1 MKKLLLSAL
10 MLLSAVIV
18 DKAYAQTPTASN
30 LTVAPETSTSTLY
43 KWYTMESTND
53 GDANR
58 RHLFLLYDT
67 SHDPALYTVLLTN
80 GSVDGVNLTS
90 GGESIPDKYLW
101 RLEQADGGVYL
112 VNKASDLRITVPSS
126 ATNSN
131 NTKLTMTE
139 AGVVW
144 SMDSP
149 SGNTANQYCF
159 NYTACSTTP
168 AYMNAMGSDQSYGVT
183 IYSAGQQRA
192 SGWFFYKAYEE
203 VVTEKTATPVLTLAS
218 GSNIQKGINE
228 IGVTCANA
236 DAVIYYTTDG
246 TEPTEGSAQVTN
258 GKITIDATSL
268 TLQDKVTVK
277 AVAKATDL
285 ELSNTVRAEYVVYPY
300 SYVPVN
306 YTTTGGGANAA
317 NITSITTSRE
327 VGYNLNYSRAAVNDA
342 NYLQV
347 IGAEESGFRVKR
359 GETFD
364 LTFMWSN
371 AWWNGFSMFMD
382 KGTGTLEEIF
392 YGCGAKDD
400 IVADTDR
407 GEVKL
412 ADNPSDPTSKS
423 ITISPDAE
431 YGEYMIRA
439 RVTNTHEIGV
449 SARDQKIVDIFYL
462 VCPAITVN
470 AADATEGTVSVEADG
485 ASEQLNAAKTYLIP
499 AANTLTLTAAPAQG
513 YLFSKWVDAGGAT
526 LSTEATYQFAAS
538 EDIEVSAVFEADAPV
553 PTEDKEVT
561 ADDAE
566 TGDAAYLTV
575 TVKADDAT
583 AAAPV
588 WSIGTNTVTAQALNI
603 EVAADATTPEI
614 SISDGGSITADRIS
628 IKRTV
633 KADEWAFMSLPFAI
647 TVDNGS
653 IQVGG
658 AAAVINDNIKFL
670 VYDGALRASSSI
682 ELFSGSGWTAKESGT
697 IDANTGFAVAIN
709 SNNGDEQIVTFS
721 ATSFSMDASDKAVS
735 LESHEATV
743 NGGID
748 ADWNFKGNP
757 MLQSASK
764 GDNYSLYIY
773 NPSDDTYSEYA
784 AAETATFSPF
794 AAWFVQSTG
803 LTNRTITFSH
813 DGTTVAADVESNI
826 DGRFAISINGGEDE
840 ARITVLNG
848 SSESYVINEDAM
860 YFAPNSNKVAQVYL
874 IDADGAKIASSVVP
888 APYNEVK
895 LAYKAAVAGAQTLT
909 VTSVI
914 PGTAVYLVDNEEGTE
929 TLMNEGSEYSFTSE
943 SGLNSERFAVK
954 TIIDVTGIEESTA
967 ETSSVSAVV
976 TGDAVKIYGATA
988 GETIDVYTVNGVMVS
1003 SAVAVEG
1010 ENEISVPAQ
1019 GVLIV
1024 KVGDEVVKIV
1034 K

>member
-1 MKKLLLSAL
+1 MAVVGVSAQEYCKLDGVTLTRTSRPQGNDNRYANSIQVTGGTQTFNGSGYSKETTRPIYEEHLEQVITCGPGDVLTPAISYTGSWLHKYVYVDWGRDGTFDVGDAENGWEDLVSFNYINGQNSAG
-10 MLLSAVIV
+10 V
-18 DKAYAQTPTASN
+18 T
-30 LTVAPETSTSTLY
+30 TS
-43 KWYTMESTND
+43 ND
-53 GDANR
+53 GSGS
-58 RHLFLLYDT
+58 LGSFVV
-67 SHDPALYTVLLTN
+67 PA
-80 GSVDGVNLTS
+80 D
-90 GGESIPDKYLW
+90 
-101 RLEQADGGVYL
+101 
-112 VNKASDLRITVPSS
+112 
-126 ATNSN
+126 
-131 NTKLTMTE
+131 
-139 AGVVW
+139 
-144 SMDSP
+144 
-149 SGNTANQYCF
+149 
-159 NYTACSTTP
+159 
-168 AYMNAMGSDQSYGVT
+168 
-183 IYSAGQQRA
+183 A
-192 SGWFFYKAYEE
+192 SGEYRIRFKVDWDSTDPCGNRSTGNLIEE
-203 VVTEKTATPVLTLAS
+203 NGGAIIDLTLNVENKTVTPSISLAS
-218 GSNIQKGINE
+218 GSNIQKGVNQ
-228 IGVTCANA
+228 IGVSCAT
-236 DAVIYYTTDG
+236 DGAVIYYTTDG
-246 TEPTEGSAQVTN
+246 TEPTEGSAQAVDGN
-258 GKITIDATSL
+258 IAVDASSYN
-268 TLQDKVTVK
+268 LQDKITVK
-277 AVAKATDL
+277 VAAKSADKDMSSVIT
-285 ELSNTVRAEYVVYPY
+285 AEYVVYPY
-300 SYVPVN
+300 CYLTKAS
-306 YTTTGGGANAA
+306 TTENWPT
-317 NITSITTSRE
+317 ITKLATSRTT
-327 VGYNLNYSRAAVNDA
+327 GYNLNYTKTHDPNATYYDIVT
-342 NYLQV
+342 
-347 IGAEESGFRVKR
+347 AETSGLRVKR

-364 LTFMWSN
+364 LAFTWENAYWS
-371 AWWNGFSMFMD
+371 GFSMFMD

-392 YGCGAKDD
+392 YGCGSHTD
-400 IVADTDR
+400 IVADTSL

-412 ADNPSDPTSKS
+412 ETASNSSKS
-423 ITISPDAE
+423 IVISADAE
-431 YGEYMIRA
+431 YGEYLLRTVVA
-439 RVTNTHEIGV
+439 DTHDACT
-449 SARDQKIVDIFYL
+449 STKAQKIVDIFYL

-470 AADATEGTVSVEADG
+470 AAVATEGTISVEADG
-485 ASEQLNAAKTYLIP
+485 ASEQLSAAKTYLIP

-561 ADDAE
+561 VSESE

-588 WSIGTNTVTAQALNI
+588 WSIGANTVTAQALNI

-614 SISDGGSITADRIS
+614 SISGNGSIAADRITV
-628 IKRTV
+628 KRTV

-653 IQVGG
+653 IQVG
-658 AAAVINDNIKFL
+658 AEAAVINDNIKFL
-670 VYDGALRASSSI
+670 VYDGARRASSSI
-682 ELFSGSGWTAKESGT
+682 ELFSGSGWVAKESGT

-709 SNNGDEQIVTFS
+709 SNNGAEQVVTFS
-721 ATSFSMDASDKAVS
+721 ATSFSMDASDKVVS
-735 LESHEATV
+735 LESYEPAGV

-748 ADWNFKGNP
+748 DNWNFKGNP

-813 DGTTVAADVESNI
+813 SGTTVAADVESNI

-860 YFAPNSNKVAQVYL
+860 YFAPNSNKVAQVYM
-874 IDADGAKIASSVVP
+874 IDGDGAKIASSVVP
-888 APYNEVK
+888 APYDEVK
-895 LAYKAAVAGAQTLT
+895 LAYNAAVAGAQTLT

-929 TLMNEGSEYSFTSE
+929 TLMNEGSEYNFTSAA
-943 SGLNSERFAVK
+943 GLNSERFAVK

-988 GETIDVYTVNGVMVS
+988 GETIDVYTVNGVLVS

>member
-1 MKKLLLSAL
+1 MKKLLLSTL
-10 MLLSAVIV
+10 MLAFSVLSI
-18 DKAYAQTPTASN
+18 
-30 LTVAPETSTSTLY
+30 
-43 KWYTMESTND
+43 
-53 GDANR
+53 
-58 RHLFLLYDT
+58 
-67 SHDPALYTVLLTN
+67 
-80 GSVDGVNLTS
+80 
-90 GGESIPDKYLW
+90 
-101 RLEQADGGVYL
+101 
-112 VNKASDLRITVPSS
+112 S
-126 ATNSN
+126 AA
-131 NTKLTMTE
+131 TKLTATPSLVNMSHYTYDDGYPATNATDGRYDTKFMSNAAQAPGQILMLTLNESSLIGEIKLYFE
-139 AGVVW
+139 AQDQPQGADIQVSLENNNDWTTVA
-144 SMDSP
+144 SFTP
-149 SGNTANQYCF
+149 SDIQISGS
-159 NYTACSTTP
+159 NYIYTCDA
-168 AYMNAMGSDQSYGVT
+168 NAMQGKYVRLYLTGTSNSWLRVVEFEVYESDVT
-183 IYSAGQQRA
+183 
-192 SGWFFYKAYEE
+192 
-203 VVTEKTATPVLTLAS
+203 KTATPVFDPSSTEFPIGTS
-218 GSNIQKGINE
+218 ENITI
-228 IGVTCANA
+228 TSADA
-236 DAVIYYTTDG
+236 DAVIYYTTDE
-246 TEPTEGSAQVTN
+246 TQPTLSSASIAN
-258 GKITIDATSL
+258 G
-268 TLQDKVTVK
+268 
-277 AVAKATDL
+277 
-285 ELSNTVRAEYVVYPY
+285 
-300 SYVPVN
+300 
-306 YTTTGGGANAA
+306 
-317 NITSITTSRE
+317 
-327 VGYNLNYSRAAVNDA
+327 
-342 NYLQV
+342 
-347 IGAEESGFRVKR
+347 
-359 GETFD
+359 
-364 LTFMWSN
+364 
-371 AWWNGFSMFMD
+371 
-382 KGTGTLEEIF
+382 
-392 YGCGAKDD
+392 
-400 IVADTDR
+400 
-407 GEVKL
+407 
-412 ADNPSDPTSKS
+412 
-423 ITISPDAE
+423 
-431 YGEYMIRA
+431 
-439 RVTNTHEIGV
+439 
-449 SARDQKIVDIFYL
+449 
-462 VCPAITVN
+462 
-470 AADATEGTVSVEADG
+470 GTVSVPTNDWTKATTVKAIAKTADKEISNVATAKYTVQSPYCQPNVSTNGSG
-485 ASEQLNAAKTYLIP
+485 ASYVGQIVTLTTTGAEVNADWTNPRTENYNGYVGVI
-499 AANTLTLTAAPAQG
+499 ANTFTAKAGQTVTLNIASKNTSWGAIRVYADLNGDQQFSSDENIARVGNANSGSDNLAVSQEFTVNASTPAGVYLMRVFYVARANSTDFNSTDPCGTYTEGG
-513 YLFSKWVDAGGAT
+513 YYD
-526 LSTEATYQFAAS
+526 FAFN
-538 EDIEVSAVFEADAPV
+538 VEADAPV

-588 WSIGTNTVTAQALNI
+588 WSIGANTVTAQALNI

-614 SISDGGSITADRIS
+614 SISGNGSIAADRITV
-628 IKRTV
+628 KRTV

-653 IQVGG
+653 IQVG
-658 AAAVINDNIKFL
+658 AEAAVINDNIKFL
-670 VYDGALRASSSI
+670 VYDGARRASSSI
-682 ELFSGSGWTAKESGT
+682 ELFSGSGWVAKESGT

-709 SNNGDEQIVTFS
+709 SNNGAEQVVTFS

-813 DGTTVAADVESNI
+813 SGTTVAADVESNI

-888 APYNEVK
+888 APYDEVK

-914 PGTAVYLVDNEEGTE
+914 PGTAVYLVDNAAGTE

-943 SGLNSERFAVK
+943 AGLNSERFAVK

-988 GETIDVYTVNGVMVS
+988 GETIDVYTVNGVLVS

>member
-1 MKKLLLSAL
+1 MKKLLLSTL
-10 MLLSAVIV
+10 MLLFSVLSISA
-18 DKAYAQTPTASN
+18 A
-30 LTVAPETSTSTLY
+30 
-43 KWYTMESTND
+43 
-53 GDANR
+53 
-58 RHLFLLYDT
+58 
-67 SHDPALYTVLLTN
+67 
-80 GSVDGVNLTS
+80 
-90 GGESIPDKYLW
+90 
-101 RLEQADGGVYL
+101 
-112 VNKASDLRITVPSS
+112 
-126 ATNSN
+126 
-131 NTKLTMTE
+131 TKLTATPSLVNMSHYTYDDGYPATNATDGRYDTKFMSNAAQAPGQILMLTLNESSLIGEIKLYFE
-139 AGVVW
+139 AQDQPQGADIQVSLENNNDWTTVA
-144 SMDSP
+144 SFTP
-149 SGNTANQYCF
+149 SDIQTSGS
-159 NYTACSTTP
+159 NYIYTCDA
-168 AYMNAMGSDQSYGVT
+168 NAMQGKYVRLYLTGTSNSWLRVVEFEVYESDVT
-183 IYSAGQQRA
+183 
-192 SGWFFYKAYEE
+192 
-203 VVTEKTATPVLTLAS
+203 KTATPVFDPSSTEFPIGTS
-218 GSNIQKGINE
+218 ENITI
-228 IGVTCANA
+228 TSADA

-246 TEPTEGSAQVTN
+246 TEPTTSSASISNGGTVTVPTNDWAKATTVKAIAKTADKEISNVATAKYTVQSPYCQPTVSTQGTGIQFCGLIHTFTTTGAEEDASWTNPYWAEKAEDANKTN
-258 GKITIDATSL
+258 GYPDVINAFTAKAGQTITLNIVSAHSTWGAIRVYADLNGNYQFDDNENIARVGKIGHQGDDLPVVNNVEFTIDAATSAG
-268 TLQDKVTVK
+268 T
-277 AVAKATDL
+277 
-285 ELSNTVRAEYVVYPY
+285 
-300 SYVPVN
+300 
-306 YTTTGGGANAA
+306 
-317 NITSITTSRE
+317 
-327 VGYNLNYSRAAVNDA
+327 
-342 NYLQV
+342 YLM
-347 IGAEESGFRVKR
+347 RV
-359 GETFD
+359 F
-364 LTFMWSN
+364 
-371 AWWNGFSMFMD
+371 
-382 KGTGTLEEIF
+382 
-392 YGCGAKDD
+392 
-400 IVADTDR
+400 IVASSTSGDVEYNKTNPCDTYTQ
-407 GEVKL
+407 GGYYEFAFNV
-412 ADNPSDPTSKS
+412 
-423 ITISPDAE
+423 
-431 YGEYMIRA
+431 
-439 RVTNTHEIGV
+439 
-449 SARDQKIVDIFYL
+449 
-462 VCPAITVN
+462 
-470 AADATEGTVSVEADG
+470 VE
-485 ASEQLNAAKTYLIP
+485 
-499 AANTLTLTAAPAQG
+499 
-513 YLFSKWVDAGGAT
+513 
-526 LSTEATYQFAAS
+526 
-538 EDIEVSAVFEADAPV
+538 DAPV

-860 YFAPNSNKVAQVYL
+860 YFAPNSNKVAQVYM
-874 IDADGAKIASSVVP
+874 IDGDGAKIASSVVP
-888 APYNEVK
+888 APYDEVK
-895 LAYKAAVAGAQTLT
+895 LAYNAAVAGAQTLT

-929 TLMNEGSEYSFTSE
+929 TLMNEGSEYNFTSAA
-943 SGLNSERFAVK
+943 GLNSERFAVK

-988 GETIDVYTVNGVMVS
+988 GETIDVYTVNGVLVS

-1010 ENEISVPAQ
+1010 ENEISVPTQ

>member
-1 MKKLLLSAL
+1 MR
-10 MLLSAVIV
+10 VV
-18 DKAYAQTPTASN
+18 DFEVY
-30 LTVAPETSTSTLY
+30 
-43 KWYTMESTND
+43 ESD
-53 GDANR
+53 
-58 RHLFLLYDT
+58 
-67 SHDPALYTVLLTN
+67 
-80 GSVDGVNLTS
+80 
-90 GGESIPDKYLW
+90 
-101 RLEQADGGVYL
+101 
-112 VNKASDLRITVPSS
+112 
-126 ATNSN
+126 
-131 NTKLTMTE
+131 
-139 AGVVW
+139 
-144 SMDSP
+144 
-149 SGNTANQYCF
+149 
-159 NYTACSTTP
+159 
-168 AYMNAMGSDQSYGVT
+168 VT
-183 IYSAGQQRA
+183 
-192 SGWFFYKAYEE
+192 
-203 VVTEKTATPVLTLAS
+203 KTATPVFDPSSTEFPIGTS
-218 GSNIQKGINE
+218 ENITI
-228 IGVTCANA
+228 TSADA

-246 TEPTEGSAQVTN
+246 TEPTTSSASISNGGTVTVPTNDWTKATTVKAIAKTADKEISNVATAKYTVQSPYCQPNVSTNGSSANYVGQIVKLTTTGAEVDADWTNPHTPDYNGYVGVIANTFTAKAGQTVTLNITSQKTNWGAIRVYIDLNGNNVFDSNENIARIGSADDNSDTKSVNQEF
-258 GKITIDATSL
+258 TIDANTPAGVYL
-268 TLQDKVTVK
+268 MRVFY
-277 AVAKATDL
+277 VAR
-285 ELSNTVRAEYVVYPY
+285 S
-300 SYVPVN
+300 
-306 YTTTGGGANAA
+306 TT
-317 NITSITTSRE
+317 
-327 VGYNLNYSRAAVNDA
+327 
-342 NYLQV
+342 
-347 IGAEESGFRVKR
+347 
-359 GETFD
+359 
-364 LTFMWSN
+364 
-371 AWWNGFSMFMD
+371 
-382 KGTGTLEEIF
+382 
-392 YGCGAKDD
+392 
-400 IVADTDR
+400 
-407 GEVKL
+407 
-412 ADNPSDPTSKS
+412 
-423 ITISPDAE
+423 
-431 YGEYMIRA
+431 
-439 RVTNTHEIGV
+439 
-449 SARDQKIVDIFYL
+449 
-462 VCPAITVN
+462 
-470 AADATEGTVSVEADG
+470 DG
-485 ASEQLNAAKTYLIP
+485 ADLSSTDPCGTY
-499 AANTLTLTAAPAQG
+499 TQG
-513 YLFSKWVDAGGAT
+513 GYYD
-526 LSTEATYQFAAS
+526 FAFN
-538 EDIEVSAVFEADAPV
+538 VEADAPV
-553 PTEDKEVT
+553 PTEDKEITVSES
-561 ADDAE
+561 E

-588 WSIGTNTVTAQALNI
+588 WSIGANTVTAQALDI

-614 SISDGGSITADRIS
+614 SISDGGSITADQIS

-647 TVDNGS
+647 TVNNGN

-682 ELFSGSGWTAKESGT
+682 ELFSGSGWVAKESGT

-709 SNNGDEQIVTFS
+709 NNNGAEQVVTFS
-721 ATSFSMDASDKAVS
+721 ATSFSMDASDKNVS
-735 LESHEATV
+735 LESHAATV

-773 NPSDDTYSEYA
+773 NPADDTYTEYA
-784 AAETATFSPF
+784 SIESATFSPF

-813 DGTTVAADVESNI
+813 DGSTVAADAETNI

-895 LAYKAAVAGAQTLT
+895 LAYNAAVAGAQTLT

-929 TLMNEGSEYSFTSE
+929 TLMNEGSEYNFTSAA
-943 SGLNSERFAVK
+943 GLNSERFAVK

>member
-1 MKKLLLSAL
+1 MKKLLLSTL
-10 MLLSAVIV
+10 MLAFSVLSI
-18 DKAYAQTPTASN
+18 
-30 LTVAPETSTSTLY
+30 
-43 KWYTMESTND
+43 
-53 GDANR
+53 
-58 RHLFLLYDT
+58 
-67 SHDPALYTVLLTN
+67 
-80 GSVDGVNLTS
+80 
-90 GGESIPDKYLW
+90 
-101 RLEQADGGVYL
+101 
-112 VNKASDLRITVPSS
+112 S
-126 ATNSN
+126 AA
-131 NTKLTMTE
+131 TKLTATPSLVNMSHYTYDDGYPATNATDGRYDTKFMSNAAQAPGQILMLTLNESSLIGEIKLYFE
-139 AGVVW
+139 AQDQPQGADIQVSLENNNDWTTVA
-144 SMDSP
+144 SFTP
-149 SGNTANQYCF
+149 SDIQISGS
-159 NYTACSTTP
+159 NYIYTCDA
-168 AYMNAMGSDQSYGVT
+168 NAMQGKYVRLYLTGTSNSWLRVVEFEVYESDVT
-183 IYSAGQQRA
+183 
-192 SGWFFYKAYEE
+192 
-203 VVTEKTATPVLTLAS
+203 KTATPVFDPSSTEFPIGTS
-218 GSNIQKGINE
+218 ENITI
-228 IGVTCANA
+228 TSADA
-236 DAVIYYTTDG
+236 DAVIYYTTDE
-246 TEPTEGSAQVTN
+246 TQPTLSSASIAN
-258 GKITIDATSL
+258 G
-268 TLQDKVTVK
+268 
-277 AVAKATDL
+277 
-285 ELSNTVRAEYVVYPY
+285 
-300 SYVPVN
+300 
-306 YTTTGGGANAA
+306 
-317 NITSITTSRE
+317 
-327 VGYNLNYSRAAVNDA
+327 
-342 NYLQV
+342 
-347 IGAEESGFRVKR
+347 
-359 GETFD
+359 
-364 LTFMWSN
+364 
-371 AWWNGFSMFMD
+371 
-382 KGTGTLEEIF
+382 
-392 YGCGAKDD
+392 
-400 IVADTDR
+400 
-407 GEVKL
+407 
-412 ADNPSDPTSKS
+412 
-423 ITISPDAE
+423 
-431 YGEYMIRA
+431 
-439 RVTNTHEIGV
+439 
-449 SARDQKIVDIFYL
+449 
-462 VCPAITVN
+462 
-470 AADATEGTVSVEADG
+470 GTVSVPTNDWTKATTVKAIAKTADKEISNVATAKYTVQSPYCQPNVSTNGSG
-485 ASEQLNAAKTYLIP
+485 ASYVGQIVTLTTTGAEVNADWTNPRTENYNGYVGVI
-499 AANTLTLTAAPAQG
+499 ANTFTAKAGQTVTLNIASKNTSWGAIRVYADLNGDQQFSSDENIARVGNANSGSDNLAVSQEFTVNASTPAGVYLMRVFYVARANSTDFNSTDPCGTYTEGG
-513 YLFSKWVDAGGAT
+513 YYD
-526 LSTEATYQFAAS
+526 FAFN
-538 EDIEVSAVFEADAPV
+538 VEADAPV

-588 WSIGTNTVTAQALNI
+588 WSIGANTVTAQALNI

-614 SISDGGSITADRIS
+614 SISGNGSIAADRITV
-628 IKRTV
+628 KRTV

-653 IQVGG
+653 IQVG
-658 AAAVINDNIKFL
+658 AEAAVINDNIKFL
-670 VYDGALRASSSI
+670 VYDGARRASSSI
-682 ELFSGSGWTAKESGT
+682 ELFSGSGWVAKESGT

-709 SNNGDEQIVTFS
+709 SNNGAEQVVTFS

-784 AAETATFSPF
+784 AAETAIFSPF
-794 AAWFVQSTG
+794 AAWFVQSTNLNNG
-803 LTNRTITFSH
+803 ITFSH
-813 DGTTVAADVESNI
+813 NGTTVAADAETNI

-888 APYNEVK
+888 APYDEVK

-914 PGTAVYLVDNEEGTE
+914 PGTAVYLVDNAAGTE

-943 SGLNSERFAVK
+943 AGLNSERFAVK

>member
-1 MKKLLLSAL
+1 
-10 MLLSAVIV
+10 MLLFSVLSISA
-18 DKAYAQTPTASN
+18 A
-30 LTVAPETSTSTLY
+30 
-43 KWYTMESTND
+43 
-53 GDANR
+53 
-58 RHLFLLYDT
+58 
-67 SHDPALYTVLLTN
+67 
-80 GSVDGVNLTS
+80 
-90 GGESIPDKYLW
+90 
-101 RLEQADGGVYL
+101 
-112 VNKASDLRITVPSS
+112 
-126 ATNSN
+126 
-131 NTKLTMTE
+131 TKLTATPSLVNMSHYTLDGGYPATNATDGRYDTKFMSNAAQAPGQILMLTLNESSLIGEIKLYFE
-139 AGVVW
+139 AQDQPAAADIQVSLENNNDWTTVA
-144 SMDSP
+144 SFTP
-149 SGNTANQYCF
+149 SDIQTSGS
-159 NYTACSTTP
+159 NYIYTCDA
-168 AYMNAMGSDQSYGVT
+168 NAMQGKYVRLNLTGTSNSWLRVVEFEVYESDVT
-183 IYSAGQQRA
+183 
-192 SGWFFYKAYEE
+192 
-203 VVTEKTATPVLTLAS
+203 KTATPVFDPSSTEFPIGTS
-218 GSNIQKGINE
+218 ENITI
-228 IGVTCANA
+228 TSADA

-246 TEPTEGSAQVTN
+246 TEPTTSSASISNGGTVTVPTNDWTKATTVKAIAKTADKEISNVATAKYTVQSPYCQPNVSTNGSSANYVGQIVKLTTTGAEVDADWTNPHTPDYNGYVGVIANTFTAKAGQTVTLNITSQKTNWGAIRVYIDLNGNNVFDSNENIARIGSADDNSDTKSVNQEF
-258 GKITIDATSL
+258 TIDANTPAGVYL
-268 TLQDKVTVK
+268 MRVFY
-277 AVAKATDL
+277 VAR
-285 ELSNTVRAEYVVYPY
+285 S
-300 SYVPVN
+300 
-306 YTTTGGGANAA
+306 TT
-317 NITSITTSRE
+317 
-327 VGYNLNYSRAAVNDA
+327 
-342 NYLQV
+342 
-347 IGAEESGFRVKR
+347 
-359 GETFD
+359 
-364 LTFMWSN
+364 
-371 AWWNGFSMFMD
+371 
-382 KGTGTLEEIF
+382 
-392 YGCGAKDD
+392 
-400 IVADTDR
+400 
-407 GEVKL
+407 
-412 ADNPSDPTSKS
+412 
-423 ITISPDAE
+423 
-431 YGEYMIRA
+431 
-439 RVTNTHEIGV
+439 
-449 SARDQKIVDIFYL
+449 
-462 VCPAITVN
+462 
-470 AADATEGTVSVEADG
+470 DG
-485 ASEQLNAAKTYLIP
+485 ADLSSTDPCGTY
-499 AANTLTLTAAPAQG
+499 TQG
-513 YLFSKWVDAGGAT
+513 GYYD
-526 LSTEATYQFAAS
+526 FAFN
-538 EDIEVSAVFEADAPV
+538 VEADAPV
-553 PTEDKEVT
+553 PTEDKEITVSES
-561 ADDAE
+561 E

-588 WSIGTNTVTAQALNI
+588 WSIGANTVTAQALDI

-614 SISDGGSITADRIS
+614 SISDGGSITADQIS

-647 TVDNGS
+647 TVNNGN

-682 ELFSGSGWTAKESGT
+682 ELFSGSGWVAKESGT

-709 SNNGDEQIVTFS
+709 NNNGAEQVVTFS
-721 ATSFSMDASDKAVS
+721 ATSFSMDASDKNVS
-735 LESHEATV
+735 LESHAATV

-773 NPSDDTYSEYA
+773 NPADDTYTEYA
-784 AAETATFSPF
+784 SIESATFSPF

-813 DGTTVAADVESNI
+813 DGSTVAADAETNI

-895 LAYKAAVAGAQTLT
+895 LAYNAAVAGAQTLT

-929 TLMNEGSEYSFTSE
+929 TLMNEGSEYNFTSAA
-943 SGLNSERFAVK
+943 GLNSERFAVK

>member
-1 MKKLLLSAL
+1 MLAFSVLSI
-10 MLLSAVIV
+10 SA
-18 DKAYAQTPTASN
+18 A
-30 LTVAPETSTSTLY
+30 
-43 KWYTMESTND
+43 
-53 GDANR
+53 
-58 RHLFLLYDT
+58 
-67 SHDPALYTVLLTN
+67 
-80 GSVDGVNLTS
+80 
-90 GGESIPDKYLW
+90 
-101 RLEQADGGVYL
+101 
-112 VNKASDLRITVPSS
+112 
-126 ATNSN
+126 
-131 NTKLTMTE
+131 TKLTATPSLVNMSHYTYDDGYPATNATDGRYDTKFMSNAAQAPGQILMLTLNESSLIGEIKLYFE
-139 AGVVW
+139 AQDQPQGADIQVSLENNNDWTTVA
-144 SMDSP
+144 SFTP
-149 SGNTANQYCF
+149 SDIQISGS
-159 NYTACSTTP
+159 NYIYTCDA
-168 AYMNAMGSDQSYGVT
+168 NAMQGKYVRLYLTGTSNSWLRVVEFEVYESDVT
-183 IYSAGQQRA
+183 
-192 SGWFFYKAYEE
+192 
-203 VVTEKTATPVLTLAS
+203 KTATPVFDPSSTEFPIGTS
-218 GSNIQKGINE
+218 ENITI
-228 IGVTCANA
+228 TSADA
-236 DAVIYYTTDG
+236 DAVIYYTTDE
-246 TEPTEGSAQVTN
+246 TQPTLSSASIAN
-258 GKITIDATSL
+258 G
-268 TLQDKVTVK
+268 
-277 AVAKATDL
+277 
-285 ELSNTVRAEYVVYPY
+285 
-300 SYVPVN
+300 
-306 YTTTGGGANAA
+306 
-317 NITSITTSRE
+317 
-327 VGYNLNYSRAAVNDA
+327 
-342 NYLQV
+342 
-347 IGAEESGFRVKR
+347 
-359 GETFD
+359 
-364 LTFMWSN
+364 
-371 AWWNGFSMFMD
+371 
-382 KGTGTLEEIF
+382 
-392 YGCGAKDD
+392 
-400 IVADTDR
+400 
-407 GEVKL
+407 
-412 ADNPSDPTSKS
+412 
-423 ITISPDAE
+423 
-431 YGEYMIRA
+431 
-439 RVTNTHEIGV
+439 
-449 SARDQKIVDIFYL
+449 
-462 VCPAITVN
+462 
-470 AADATEGTVSVEADG
+470 GTVSVPTNDWTKATTVKAIAKTADKEISNVATAKYTVQSPYCQPNVSTNGSG
-485 ASEQLNAAKTYLIP
+485 ASYVGQIVTLTTTGAEVNADWTNPRTENYNGYVGVI
-499 AANTLTLTAAPAQG
+499 ANTFTAKAGQTVTLNIASKNTSWGAIRVYADLNGDQQFSSDENIARVGNANSGSDNLAVSQEFTVNASTPAGVYLMRVFYVARANSTDFNSTDPCGTYTEGG
-513 YLFSKWVDAGGAT
+513 YYD
-526 LSTEATYQFAAS
+526 FAFN
-538 EDIEVSAVFEADAPV
+538 VEADAPV

-588 WSIGTNTVTAQALNI
+588 WSIGANTVTAQALNI

-628 IKRTV
+628 VKRTV

-670 VYDGALRASSSI
+670 VYDGALRASSSL

-709 SNNGDEQIVTFS
+709 SNNGAEQVVTFS
-721 ATSFSMDASDKAVS
+721 ATSFSMDASDKVVS
-735 LESHEATV
+735 LESYEPAGV

-748 ADWNFKGNP
+748 DNWNFKGNP

-813 DGTTVAADVESNI
+813 SGTTVAADVESNI

-888 APYNEVK
+888 APYDEVK

-914 PGTAVYLVDNEEGTE
+914 PGTAVYLVDNAAGTE

-943 SGLNSERFAVK
+943 AGLNSERFAVK

-988 GETIDVYTVNGVMVS
+988 GETIDVYTVNGVLVS

>member
-1 MKKLLLSAL
+1 
-10 MLLSAVIV
+10 MLLFSVLSISA
-18 DKAYAQTPTASN
+18 A
-30 LTVAPETSTSTLY
+30 
-43 KWYTMESTND
+43 
-53 GDANR
+53 
-58 RHLFLLYDT
+58 
-67 SHDPALYTVLLTN
+67 
-80 GSVDGVNLTS
+80 
-90 GGESIPDKYLW
+90 
-101 RLEQADGGVYL
+101 
-112 VNKASDLRITVPSS
+112 
-126 ATNSN
+126 
-131 NTKLTMTE
+131 TKLTATPSLVNMSHYTLDGGYPATNATDGRYDTKFMSNAAQAPGQILMLTLNESSLIGEIKLYFE
-139 AGVVW
+139 AQDQPAAADIQVSLENNNDWTTVA
-144 SMDSP
+144 SFTP
-149 SGNTANQYCF
+149 SDIQTSGS
-159 NYTACSTTP
+159 NYIYTCDA
-168 AYMNAMGSDQSYGVT
+168 NAMQGKYVRLNLTGTSNSWLRVVEFEVYESDVT
-183 IYSAGQQRA
+183 
-192 SGWFFYKAYEE
+192 
-203 VVTEKTATPVLTLAS
+203 KTATPVFDPSSTEFPIGTS
-218 GSNIQKGINE
+218 ENITI
-228 IGVTCANA
+228 TSADA

-246 TEPTEGSAQVTN
+246 TEPTTSSASISNGGTVTVPTNDWTKATTVKAIAKTADKEISNVATAKYTVQSPYCQPNVSTNGSSANYVGQIVKLTTTGAEVDADWTNPHTPDYNGYVGVIANTFTAKVGQTVTLNITSQKTNWGAIRVYIDLNGNNVFDSNENIARIGSADDNSDTKSVNQEF
-258 GKITIDATSL
+258 TIDANTPAGVYL
-268 TLQDKVTVK
+268 MRVFY
-277 AVAKATDL
+277 VAR
-285 ELSNTVRAEYVVYPY
+285 S
-300 SYVPVN
+300 
-306 YTTTGGGANAA
+306 TT
-317 NITSITTSRE
+317 
-327 VGYNLNYSRAAVNDA
+327 
-342 NYLQV
+342 
-347 IGAEESGFRVKR
+347 
-359 GETFD
+359 
-364 LTFMWSN
+364 
-371 AWWNGFSMFMD
+371 
-382 KGTGTLEEIF
+382 
-392 YGCGAKDD
+392 
-400 IVADTDR
+400 
-407 GEVKL
+407 
-412 ADNPSDPTSKS
+412 
-423 ITISPDAE
+423 
-431 YGEYMIRA
+431 
-439 RVTNTHEIGV
+439 
-449 SARDQKIVDIFYL
+449 
-462 VCPAITVN
+462 
-470 AADATEGTVSVEADG
+470 DG
-485 ASEQLNAAKTYLIP
+485 ADLSSTDPCGTY
-499 AANTLTLTAAPAQG
+499 TQG
-513 YLFSKWVDAGGAT
+513 GYYD
-526 LSTEATYQFAAS
+526 FAFN
-538 EDIEVSAVFEADAPV
+538 VEADAPV
-553 PTEDKEVT
+553 PTEDKEITVSES
-561 ADDAE
+561 E

-588 WSIGTNTVTAQALNI
+588 WSIGANTVTAQALDI

-614 SISDGGSITADRIS
+614 SISDGGSITADQIS

-647 TVDNGS
+647 TVNNGN

-682 ELFSGSGWTAKESGT
+682 ELFSGSGWVAKESGT

-709 SNNGDEQIVTFS
+709 NNNGAEQVVTFS
-721 ATSFSMDASDKAVS
+721 ATSFSMDASDKNVS
-735 LESHEATV
+735 LESHAATV

-773 NPSDDTYSEYA
+773 NPADDTYTEYA
-784 AAETATFSPF
+784 SIESATFSPF

-813 DGTTVAADVESNI
+813 DGSTVAADAETNI

-895 LAYKAAVAGAQTLT
+895 LAYNAAVAGAQTLT

-929 TLMNEGSEYSFTSE
+929 TLMNEGSEYNFTSAA
-943 SGLNSERFAVK
+943 GLNSERFAVK

>member
-1 MKKLLLSAL
+1 
-10 MLLSAVIV
+10 MLLFSVLSISA
-18 DKAYAQTPTASN
+18 A
-30 LTVAPETSTSTLY
+30 
-43 KWYTMESTND
+43 
-53 GDANR
+53 
-58 RHLFLLYDT
+58 
-67 SHDPALYTVLLTN
+67 
-80 GSVDGVNLTS
+80 
-90 GGESIPDKYLW
+90 
-101 RLEQADGGVYL
+101 
-112 VNKASDLRITVPSS
+112 
-126 ATNSN
+126 
-131 NTKLTMTE
+131 TKLTATPSLVNMSHYTYDGGYPATNATDGRYDTKFMSNAAQAPGQILMLTLNESSLIGEIKLYFE
-139 AGVVW
+139 AQDQPQGADIQVSLENNNDWTTVA
-144 SMDSP
+144 SFTP
-149 SGNTANQYCF
+149 SDIQTSGSNYIYTCDANAMQGKYVRLYLTGTANSWLRVVEFEVYE
-159 NYTACSTTP
+159 
-168 AYMNAMGSDQSYGVT
+168 SDVT
-183 IYSAGQQRA
+183 
-192 SGWFFYKAYEE
+192 
-203 VVTEKTATPVLTLAS
+203 KTATPVFDPSSTEFPIGTS
-218 GSNIQKGINE
+218 ENITI
-228 IGVTCANA
+228 TSADA
-236 DAVIYYTTDG
+236 DAVIYYTTDE
-246 TEPTEGSAQVTN
+246 TQPTLSSASIAN
-258 GKITIDATSL
+258 G
-268 TLQDKVTVK
+268 
-277 AVAKATDL
+277 
-285 ELSNTVRAEYVVYPY
+285 
-300 SYVPVN
+300 
-306 YTTTGGGANAA
+306 
-317 NITSITTSRE
+317 
-327 VGYNLNYSRAAVNDA
+327 
-342 NYLQV
+342 
-347 IGAEESGFRVKR
+347 
-359 GETFD
+359 
-364 LTFMWSN
+364 
-371 AWWNGFSMFMD
+371 
-382 KGTGTLEEIF
+382 
-392 YGCGAKDD
+392 
-400 IVADTDR
+400 
-407 GEVKL
+407 
-412 ADNPSDPTSKS
+412 
-423 ITISPDAE
+423 
-431 YGEYMIRA
+431 
-439 RVTNTHEIGV
+439 
-449 SARDQKIVDIFYL
+449 
-462 VCPAITVN
+462 
-470 AADATEGTVSVEADG
+470 GTVSVPTNDWTKATTVK
-485 ASEQLNAAKTYLIP
+485 AIAKTADKEISNVATAKYTVQSPYCQPNVSTNGSGAKYVGQIVTLTTTGAEVNADWTNPRTENYNGYVGVI
-499 AANTLTLTAAPAQG
+499 ANTFTAKAGQTVTLNIASKNTSWGAIRVYADLNGDQQFSSDENIARVGDANSGSDNLAVSQEFTVNASTPAGVYLMRVFYVARANSTDFNSTDPCGTYTEGG
-513 YLFSKWVDAGGAT
+513 YYD
-526 LSTEATYQFAAS
+526 FAFNVV
-538 EDIEVSAVFEADAPV
+538 EDAPV

-588 WSIGTNTVTAQALNI
+588 WSIGANTVTAQALDI

-614 SISDGGSITADRIS
+614 SISDGGSITADQIS

-709 SNNGDEQIVTFS
+709 SNNGAEQVVTFS
-721 ATSFSMDASDKAVS
+721 ATSFSMDASDKVVS
-735 LESHEATV
+735 LESHAATV

-764 GDNYSLYIY
+764 DEGYSLYIY
-773 NPSDDTYSEYA
+773 NPSDDTYSEYS
-784 AAETATFSPF
+784 AAELAIFSPF

-813 DGTTVAADVESNI
+813 DGTTVAADAETNI

-860 YFAPNSNKVAQVYL
+860 FFAPNSNKVAQVYL

-895 LAYKAAVAGAQTLT
+895 LAYNAAVAGAQTLT

-914 PGTAVYLVDNEEGTE
+914 PGTAVYLVDNAEGTE
-929 TLMNEGSEYSFTSE
+929 TLMNEGSEYNFTSE
-943 SGLNSERFAVK
+943 AGLNSERFAVK

-988 GETIDVYTVNGVMVS
+988 GETIDVYTVNGVLVS

-1024 KVGDEVVKIV
+1024 KVGDAVVKVV

>member
-1 MKKLLLSAL
+1 MKKLLLSTL
-10 MLLSAVIV
+10 MLLFSVLSISA
-18 DKAYAQTPTASN
+18 A
-30 LTVAPETSTSTLY
+30 
-43 KWYTMESTND
+43 
-53 GDANR
+53 
-58 RHLFLLYDT
+58 
-67 SHDPALYTVLLTN
+67 
-80 GSVDGVNLTS
+80 
-90 GGESIPDKYLW
+90 
-101 RLEQADGGVYL
+101 
-112 VNKASDLRITVPSS
+112 
-126 ATNSN
+126 
-131 NTKLTMTE
+131 TKLTATPSLVNMSHYTLDGGYPATNATDGRYDTKFMSNAAQAPGQILMLTLNESSLIGEIKLYFE
-139 AGVVW
+139 AQDQPAAADIQVSLENNNDWTTVA
-144 SMDSP
+144 SFTP
-149 SGNTANQYCF
+149 SDIQTSGS
-159 NYTACSTTP
+159 NYIYTCDA
-168 AYMNAMGSDQSYGVT
+168 NAMQGKYVRLNLTGTSNSWLRVVEFEVYESDVT
-183 IYSAGQQRA
+183 
-192 SGWFFYKAYEE
+192 
-203 VVTEKTATPVLTLAS
+203 KTATPVFDPSSTEFPIGTS
-218 GSNIQKGINE
+218 ENITI
-228 IGVTCANA
+228 TSADA

-246 TEPTEGSAQVTN
+246 TEPTTSSASISNGGTVTVPTNDWTKATTVKAIAKTADKEISNVATAKYTVQSPYCQPNVSTNGSSANYVGQIVKLTTTGAEVDADWTNPHTPDYNGYVGVIANTFTAKAGQTVTLNITSQKTNWGAIRVYIDLNGNNVFDSNENIARIGSADDNSDTKSVNQEF
-258 GKITIDATSL
+258 TIDANTPAGVYL
-268 TLQDKVTVK
+268 MRVFY
-277 AVAKATDL
+277 VAR
-285 ELSNTVRAEYVVYPY
+285 S
-300 SYVPVN
+300 
-306 YTTTGGGANAA
+306 TT
-317 NITSITTSRE
+317 
-327 VGYNLNYSRAAVNDA
+327 
-342 NYLQV
+342 
-347 IGAEESGFRVKR
+347 
-359 GETFD
+359 
-364 LTFMWSN
+364 
-371 AWWNGFSMFMD
+371 
-382 KGTGTLEEIF
+382 
-392 YGCGAKDD
+392 
-400 IVADTDR
+400 
-407 GEVKL
+407 
-412 ADNPSDPTSKS
+412 
-423 ITISPDAE
+423 
-431 YGEYMIRA
+431 
-439 RVTNTHEIGV
+439 
-449 SARDQKIVDIFYL
+449 
-462 VCPAITVN
+462 
-470 AADATEGTVSVEADG
+470 DG
-485 ASEQLNAAKTYLIP
+485 ADLSSTDPCGTY
-499 AANTLTLTAAPAQG
+499 TQG
-513 YLFSKWVDAGGAT
+513 GYYD
-526 LSTEATYQFAAS
+526 FAFN
-538 EDIEVSAVFEADAPV
+538 VEADAPV
-553 PTEDKEVT
+553 PTEDKEITVSES
-561 ADDAE
+561 E

-588 WSIGTNTVTAQALNI
+588 WSIGANTVTAQALDI

-614 SISDGGSITADRIS
+614 SISDGGSITADQIS

-647 TVDNGS
+647 TVNNGN

-682 ELFSGSGWTAKESGT
+682 ELFSGSGWVAKESGT

-709 SNNGDEQIVTFS
+709 NNNGAEQVVTFS
-721 ATSFSMDASDKAVS
+721 ATSFSMDASDKNVS
-735 LESHEATV
+735 LESHAATV

-773 NPSDDTYSEYA
+773 NPADDTYTEYA
-784 AAETATFSPF
+784 SIESATFSPF

-813 DGTTVAADVESNI
+813 DGSTVAADAETNI

-895 LAYKAAVAGAQTLT
+895 LAYNAAVAGAQTLT

-929 TLMNEGSEYSFTSE
+929 TLMNEGSEYNFTSAA
-943 SGLNSERFAVK
+943 GLNSERFAVK

>member
-1 MKKLLLSAL
+1 MLAFSVLSI
-10 MLLSAVIV
+10 SA
-18 DKAYAQTPTASN
+18 A
-30 LTVAPETSTSTLY
+30 
-43 KWYTMESTND
+43 
-53 GDANR
+53 
-58 RHLFLLYDT
+58 
-67 SHDPALYTVLLTN
+67 
-80 GSVDGVNLTS
+80 
-90 GGESIPDKYLW
+90 
-101 RLEQADGGVYL
+101 
-112 VNKASDLRITVPSS
+112 
-126 ATNSN
+126 
-131 NTKLTMTE
+131 TKLTATPSLVNMSHYTYDDGYPATNATDGRYDTKFMSNAAQAPGQILMLTLNESSLIGEIKLYFE
-139 AGVVW
+139 AQDQPQGADIQVSLENNNDWTTVA
-144 SMDSP
+144 SFTP
-149 SGNTANQYCF
+149 SDIQISGS
-159 NYTACSTTP
+159 NYIYTCDA
-168 AYMNAMGSDQSYGVT
+168 NAMQGKYVRLYLTGTSNSWLRVVEFEVYESDVT
-183 IYSAGQQRA
+183 
-192 SGWFFYKAYEE
+192 
-203 VVTEKTATPVLTLAS
+203 KTATPVFDPSSTEFPIGTS
-218 GSNIQKGINE
+218 ENITI
-228 IGVTCANA
+228 TSADA
-236 DAVIYYTTDG
+236 DAVIYYTTDE
-246 TEPTEGSAQVTN
+246 TQPTLSSASIAN
-258 GKITIDATSL
+258 G
-268 TLQDKVTVK
+268 
-277 AVAKATDL
+277 
-285 ELSNTVRAEYVVYPY
+285 
-300 SYVPVN
+300 
-306 YTTTGGGANAA
+306 
-317 NITSITTSRE
+317 
-327 VGYNLNYSRAAVNDA
+327 
-342 NYLQV
+342 
-347 IGAEESGFRVKR
+347 
-359 GETFD
+359 
-364 LTFMWSN
+364 
-371 AWWNGFSMFMD
+371 
-382 KGTGTLEEIF
+382 
-392 YGCGAKDD
+392 
-400 IVADTDR
+400 
-407 GEVKL
+407 
-412 ADNPSDPTSKS
+412 
-423 ITISPDAE
+423 
-431 YGEYMIRA
+431 
-439 RVTNTHEIGV
+439 
-449 SARDQKIVDIFYL
+449 
-462 VCPAITVN
+462 
-470 AADATEGTVSVEADG
+470 GTVSVPTNDWTKATTVKAIAKTADKEISNVATAKYTVQSPYCQPNVSTNGSG
-485 ASEQLNAAKTYLIP
+485 ASYVGQIVTLTTTGAEVNADWTNPRTENYNGYVGVI
-499 AANTLTLTAAPAQG
+499 ANTFTAKAGQTVTLNIASKNTSWGAIRVYADLNGDQQFSSDENIARVGNANSGSDNLAVSQEFTVNASTPAGVYLMRVFYVARANSTDFNSTDPCGTYTEGG
-513 YLFSKWVDAGGAT
+513 YYD
-526 LSTEATYQFAAS
+526 FAFN
-538 EDIEVSAVFEADAPV
+538 VEADAPV

-566 TGDAAYLTV
+566 TGDAAYV
-575 TVKADDAT
+575 NV
-583 AAAPV
+583 
-588 WSIGTNTVTAQALNI
+588 TVTALAGTQAPTWTIGGYAISAQELDI

-614 SISDGGSITADRIS
+614 SISDGGSITADQIS

-764 GDNYSLYIY
+764 DEGYSLYIY
-773 NPSDDTYSEYA
+773 NPSDDTYSEYS
-784 AAETATFSPF
+784 AAELAIFSPF

-840 ARITVLNG
+840 ARVTVLNG

-860 YFAPNSNKVAQVYL
+860 YFAPNSNKVAQVYM

-888 APYNEVK
+888 APYAEVK

-929 TLMNEGSEYSFTSE
+929 TLMNEGSEYNFTSAA
-943 SGLNSERFAVK
+943 GLNSERFAVK

-988 GETIDVYTVNGVMVS
+988 GETIDVYTVNGVLVS

>member
-1 MKKLLLSAL
+1 MLAFSVLSI
-10 MLLSAVIV
+10 SA
-18 DKAYAQTPTASN
+18 A
-30 LTVAPETSTSTLY
+30 
-43 KWYTMESTND
+43 
-53 GDANR
+53 
-58 RHLFLLYDT
+58 
-67 SHDPALYTVLLTN
+67 
-80 GSVDGVNLTS
+80 
-90 GGESIPDKYLW
+90 
-101 RLEQADGGVYL
+101 
-112 VNKASDLRITVPSS
+112 
-126 ATNSN
+126 
-131 NTKLTMTE
+131 TKLTATPSLVNMSHYTYDDGYPATNATDGRYDTKFMSNAAQAPGQILMLTLNESSLIGEIKLYFE
-139 AGVVW
+139 AQDQPQGADIQVSLENNNDWTTVA
-144 SMDSP
+144 SFTP
-149 SGNTANQYCF
+149 SDIQISGS
-159 NYTACSTTP
+159 NYIYTCDA
-168 AYMNAMGSDQSYGVT
+168 NAMQGKYVRLYLTGTSNSWLRVVEFEVYESDVT
-183 IYSAGQQRA
+183 
-192 SGWFFYKAYEE
+192 
-203 VVTEKTATPVLTLAS
+203 KTATPVFDPSSTEFPIGTS
-218 GSNIQKGINE
+218 ENITI
-228 IGVTCANA
+228 TSADA
-236 DAVIYYTTDG
+236 DAVIYYTTDE
-246 TEPTEGSAQVTN
+246 TQPTLSSASIAN
-258 GKITIDATSL
+258 G
-268 TLQDKVTVK
+268 
-277 AVAKATDL
+277 
-285 ELSNTVRAEYVVYPY
+285 
-300 SYVPVN
+300 
-306 YTTTGGGANAA
+306 
-317 NITSITTSRE
+317 
-327 VGYNLNYSRAAVNDA
+327 
-342 NYLQV
+342 
-347 IGAEESGFRVKR
+347 
-359 GETFD
+359 
-364 LTFMWSN
+364 
-371 AWWNGFSMFMD
+371 
-382 KGTGTLEEIF
+382 
-392 YGCGAKDD
+392 
-400 IVADTDR
+400 
-407 GEVKL
+407 
-412 ADNPSDPTSKS
+412 
-423 ITISPDAE
+423 
-431 YGEYMIRA
+431 
-439 RVTNTHEIGV
+439 
-449 SARDQKIVDIFYL
+449 
-462 VCPAITVN
+462 
-470 AADATEGTVSVEADG
+470 GTVSVPTNDWTKATTVKAIAKTADKEISNVATAKYTVQSPYCQPNVSTNGSG
-485 ASEQLNAAKTYLIP
+485 ASYVGQIVTLTTTGAEVNADWTNPRTENYNGYVGVI
-499 AANTLTLTAAPAQG
+499 ANTFTAKAGQTVTLNIASKNTSWGAIRVYADLNGDQQFSSDENIARVGNANSGSDNLAVSQEFTVNASTPAGVYLMRVFYVARANSTDFNSTDPCGTYTEGG
-513 YLFSKWVDAGGAT
+513 YYD
-526 LSTEATYQFAAS
+526 FAFN
-538 EDIEVSAVFEADAPV
+538 VEADAPV

-588 WSIGTNTVTAQALNI
+588 WSIGANTVTAQALNI

-614 SISDGGSITADRIS
+614 SISGNGSIAADRITV
-628 IKRTV
+628 KRTV

-653 IQVGG
+653 IQVG
-658 AAAVINDNIKFL
+658 AEAAVINDNIKFL
-670 VYDGALRASSSI
+670 VYDGARRASSSI
-682 ELFSGSGWTAKESGT
+682 ELFSGSGWVAKESGT

-709 SNNGDEQIVTFS
+709 SNNGAEQVVTFS

-784 AAETATFSPF
+784 AAETAIFSPF
-794 AAWFVQSTG
+794 AAWFVQSTNLNNG
-803 LTNRTITFSH
+803 ITFSH
-813 DGTTVAADVESNI
+813 NGTTVAADAETNI

-888 APYNEVK
+888 APYDEVK

-914 PGTAVYLVDNEEGTE
+914 PGTAVYLVDNAAGTE

-943 SGLNSERFAVK
+943 AGLNSERFAVK

>member
-1 MKKLLLSAL
+1 MLAFSVLSI
-10 MLLSAVIV
+10 SA
-18 DKAYAQTPTASN
+18 A
-30 LTVAPETSTSTLY
+30 
-43 KWYTMESTND
+43 
-53 GDANR
+53 
-58 RHLFLLYDT
+58 
-67 SHDPALYTVLLTN
+67 
-80 GSVDGVNLTS
+80 
-90 GGESIPDKYLW
+90 
-101 RLEQADGGVYL
+101 
-112 VNKASDLRITVPSS
+112 
-126 ATNSN
+126 
-131 NTKLTMTE
+131 TKLTATPSLVNMSHYTYDDGYPATNATDGRYDTKFMSNAAQAPGQILMLTLNESSLIGEIKLYFE
-139 AGVVW
+139 AQDQPQGADIQVSLENNNDWTTVA
-144 SMDSP
+144 SFTP
-149 SGNTANQYCF
+149 SDIQISGS
-159 NYTACSTTP
+159 NYIYTCDA
-168 AYMNAMGSDQSYGVT
+168 NAMQGKYVRLYLTGTSNSWLRVVEFEVYESDVT
-183 IYSAGQQRA
+183 
-192 SGWFFYKAYEE
+192 
-203 VVTEKTATPVLTLAS
+203 KTATPVFDPSSTEFPIGTS
-218 GSNIQKGINE
+218 ENITI
-228 IGVTCANA
+228 TSADA
-236 DAVIYYTTDG
+236 DAVIYYTTDE
-246 TEPTEGSAQVTN
+246 TQPTLSSASIAN
-258 GKITIDATSL
+258 G
-268 TLQDKVTVK
+268 
-277 AVAKATDL
+277 
-285 ELSNTVRAEYVVYPY
+285 
-300 SYVPVN
+300 
-306 YTTTGGGANAA
+306 
-317 NITSITTSRE
+317 
-327 VGYNLNYSRAAVNDA
+327 
-342 NYLQV
+342 
-347 IGAEESGFRVKR
+347 
-359 GETFD
+359 
-364 LTFMWSN
+364 
-371 AWWNGFSMFMD
+371 
-382 KGTGTLEEIF
+382 
-392 YGCGAKDD
+392 
-400 IVADTDR
+400 
-407 GEVKL
+407 
-412 ADNPSDPTSKS
+412 
-423 ITISPDAE
+423 
-431 YGEYMIRA
+431 
-439 RVTNTHEIGV
+439 
-449 SARDQKIVDIFYL
+449 
-462 VCPAITVN
+462 
-470 AADATEGTVSVEADG
+470 GTVSVPTNDWTKATTVK
-485 ASEQLNAAKTYLIP
+485 AIAKTADKEISNVATAKYTVQSPYCQPNVSTNGSGAKYVGQIVTLTTTGAEVNADWTNPRTENYNGYVGVI
-499 AANTLTLTAAPAQG
+499 ANTFTAKAGQTVTLNIASKNTSWGAIRVYADLNGDQQFSSDENIARVGDANSGSDNLAVSQEFTVNASTPAGVYLMRVFYVARANSTDFNSTDPCGTYTEGG
-513 YLFSKWVDAGGAT
+513 YYD
-526 LSTEATYQFAAS
+526 FAFN
-538 EDIEVSAVFEADAPV
+538 VEADAPV

-561 ADDAE
+561 VSESE

-588 WSIGTNTVTAQALNI
+588 WSIGANTVTAQALDI

-614 SISDGGSITADRIS
+614 SISGNGSIAADRITV
-628 IKRTV
+628 KRTV

-709 SNNGDEQIVTFS
+709 SNNGDEQVVTFS

-784 AAETATFSPF
+784 AAETAIFSPF
-794 AAWFVQSTG
+794 AAWFVQSTNLNNG
-803 LTNRTITFSH
+803 ITFSH
-813 DGTTVAADVESNI
+813 DGTTVAADAETNI

-840 ARITVLNG
+840 ARVTVLNG

-895 LAYKAAVAGAQTLT
+895 LAYKAAVAGVQTLT

-914 PGTAVYLVDNEEGTE
+914 PGTAVYLVDNAEGTE
-929 TLMNEGSEYSFTSE
+929 TLMNEGSEYNFTSE
-943 SGLNSERFAVK
+943 AGLNSERFAVK

-988 GETIDVYTVNGVMVS
+988 GETIDVYTVNGVLVS

>member
-1 MKKLLLSAL
+1 MLAFSVLSI
-10 MLLSAVIV
+10 SA
-18 DKAYAQTPTASN
+18 A
-30 LTVAPETSTSTLY
+30 
-43 KWYTMESTND
+43 
-53 GDANR
+53 
-58 RHLFLLYDT
+58 
-67 SHDPALYTVLLTN
+67 
-80 GSVDGVNLTS
+80 
-90 GGESIPDKYLW
+90 
-101 RLEQADGGVYL
+101 
-112 VNKASDLRITVPSS
+112 
-126 ATNSN
+126 
-131 NTKLTMTE
+131 TKLTATPSLVNMSHYTYDDGYPATNATDGRYDTKFMSNAAQAPGQILMLTLNESSLIGEIKLYFE
-139 AGVVW
+139 AQDQPQGADIQVSLENNNDWTTVA
-144 SMDSP
+144 SFTP
-149 SGNTANQYCF
+149 SDIQISGS
-159 NYTACSTTP
+159 NYIYTCDA
-168 AYMNAMGSDQSYGVT
+168 NAMQGKYVRLYLTGTSNSWLRVVEFEVYESDVT
-183 IYSAGQQRA
+183 
-192 SGWFFYKAYEE
+192 
-203 VVTEKTATPVLTLAS
+203 KTATPVFDPSSTEFPIGTS
-218 GSNIQKGINE
+218 ENITI
-228 IGVTCANA
+228 TSADA
-236 DAVIYYTTDG
+236 DAVIYYTTDE
-246 TEPTEGSAQVTN
+246 TQPTLSSASIAN
-258 GKITIDATSL
+258 G
-268 TLQDKVTVK
+268 
-277 AVAKATDL
+277 
-285 ELSNTVRAEYVVYPY
+285 
-300 SYVPVN
+300 
-306 YTTTGGGANAA
+306 
-317 NITSITTSRE
+317 
-327 VGYNLNYSRAAVNDA
+327 
-342 NYLQV
+342 
-347 IGAEESGFRVKR
+347 
-359 GETFD
+359 
-364 LTFMWSN
+364 
-371 AWWNGFSMFMD
+371 
-382 KGTGTLEEIF
+382 
-392 YGCGAKDD
+392 
-400 IVADTDR
+400 
-407 GEVKL
+407 
-412 ADNPSDPTSKS
+412 
-423 ITISPDAE
+423 
-431 YGEYMIRA
+431 
-439 RVTNTHEIGV
+439 
-449 SARDQKIVDIFYL
+449 
-462 VCPAITVN
+462 
-470 AADATEGTVSVEADG
+470 GTVSVPTNDWTKATTVKAIAKTADKEISNVATAKYTVQSPYCQPNVSTNGSG
-485 ASEQLNAAKTYLIP
+485 ASYVGQIVTLTTTGAEVNADWTNPRTENYNGYVGVI
-499 AANTLTLTAAPAQG
+499 ANTFTAKAGQTVTLNIASKNTSWGAIRVYADLNGDQQFSSDENIARVGNANSGSDNLAVSQEFTVNASTPAGVYLMRVFYVARANSTDFNSTDPCGTYTEGG
-513 YLFSKWVDAGGAT
+513 YYD
-526 LSTEATYQFAAS
+526 FAFN
-538 EDIEVSAVFEADAPV
+538 VEADAPV

-588 WSIGTNTVTAQALNI
+588 WSIGANTVTAQALNI

-614 SISDGGSITADRIS
+614 SISGNGSIAADRITV
-628 IKRTV
+628 KRTV

-653 IQVGG
+653 IQVG
-658 AAAVINDNIKFL
+658 AEAAVINDNIKFL
-670 VYDGALRASSSI
+670 VYDGARRASSSI
-682 ELFSGSGWTAKESGT
+682 ELFSGSGWVAKESGT

-709 SNNGDEQIVTFS
+709 SNNGAEQVVTFS
-721 ATSFSMDASDKAVS
+721 ATSFSMDASDKVVS
-735 LESHEATV
+735 LESYEPAGV

-748 ADWNFKGNP
+748 DNWNFKGNP

-813 DGTTVAADVESNI
+813 SGTTVAADVESNI

-888 APYNEVK
+888 APYDEVK

-914 PGTAVYLVDNEEGTE
+914 PGTAVYLVDNAAGTE

-943 SGLNSERFAVK
+943 AGLNSERFAVK